1 MVEQIHFDAIIEK
14 VDPDKRLVYG
24 WASVVT
30 EKGQPVI
37 DRHGDIIPVDVL
49 VDAVH
54 KFNTEVR
61 NGGVMHIRN
70 GGEVVKIATVVESIV
85 FTEDLQKTLSIDLGK
100 VGWFLGMRIEHD
112 KVWEMVKSG
121 ELKAFSIGGR
131 GLRQSV

>member
-1 MVEQIHFDAIIEK
+1 MSDIQFNAVIEK
-14 VDPDKRLVYG
+14 VDPEKRLVYG
-24 WASVVT
+24 WASVVV
-30 EKGQPVI
+30 ENGQPVI

-49 VDAVH
+49 VEAVH

-70 GGEVVKIATVVESIV
+70 EGEVVKIATVVESIV
-85 FTEDLQKTLSIDLGK
+85 FTEDLQKTLGIDLAK